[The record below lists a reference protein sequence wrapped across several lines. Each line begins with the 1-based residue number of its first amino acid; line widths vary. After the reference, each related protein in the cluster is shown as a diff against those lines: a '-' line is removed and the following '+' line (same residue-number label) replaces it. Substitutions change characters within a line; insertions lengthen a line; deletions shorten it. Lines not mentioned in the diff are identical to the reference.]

1 LIGRQV
7 GADFD
12 LYQAITNLLMVVD
25 QSVPARTRFMLM
37 RRHHFL
43 ALILIVLAVLIAAIT
58 FKARKATGQTVDR
71 PDVGEWCQVLA
82 AAVA

>member
-1 LIGRQV
+1 
-7 GADFD
+7 
-12 LYQAITNLLMVVD
+12 
-25 QSVPARTRFMLM
+25 MLM

-43 ALILIVLAVLIAAIT
+43 ALVLIVLAVLVAAIT

-71 PDVGEWCQVLA
+71 QHHVGEWCQVLA

>member
-1 LIGRQV
+1 
-7 GADFD
+7 
-12 LYQAITNLLMVVD
+12 
-25 QSVPARTRFMLM
+25 MLM